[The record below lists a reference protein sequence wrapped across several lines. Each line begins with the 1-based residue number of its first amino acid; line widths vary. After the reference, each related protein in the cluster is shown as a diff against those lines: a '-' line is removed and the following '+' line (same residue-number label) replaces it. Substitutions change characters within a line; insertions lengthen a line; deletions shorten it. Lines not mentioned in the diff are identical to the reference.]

1 MSGKRGSCGSKLLD
15 GLIDK
20 NDQVIIQGHL
30 NGSHVAIVIHIRMW
44 IQAFKGIDDYKGRE
58 PSGRWRGGSAPPGTF
73 GGTVLFMI
81 TLVVSCMGRTLSFP
95 LRDDMQE
102 IKAGSLPDNTI
113 YLPFKGISRRHFL
126 VRKSGKGWLIEDLG
140 SRNGVSVNG
149 KKITQSRIKAGDE
162 IRAGIIQIKVESS
175 AADMEPLPI
184 APVRTA
190 SAGDS
195 ETDRV
200 GHLPI
205 AEEDY
210 LFSFPNLIFPKGMIV
225 GKSFVMLEVCRKI
238 HSIAGADVNVLLVGE
253 TGVGKEMFA
262 QTLHLSGKRSK
273 GPFVAVNCAAIPAD
287 LAEAELFGIGEKV
300 ATNVNRRQ
308 GKMALADQGTL
319 FLDELGSFP
328 PGLQA
333 KVLRAIENRAIYP
346 VGENRPQIADFRLV
360 AATNQDPVE
369 LRDTGKLR
377 EDLYH
382 RIATVE
388 IHIPPLRERR
398 GDLEVLIMGFLQQ
411 LNHSSGKKIPG
422 ISSRLFSILLEYP
435 YPGNVRELINVLSS
449 MVALAHPGEVLDLH
463 LAPAHVLQQKTGD
476 RNGMPLRGSQSQTEK
491 IDLHEVVNRTTKK
504 LVVQALTLHRGNITK
519 AASFLNI
526 TVFGLRKMIKR
537 FDLDIESYK

>member
-1 MSGKRGSCGSKLLD
+1 
-15 GLIDK
+15 
-20 NDQVIIQGHL
+20 
-30 NGSHVAIVIHIRMW
+30 
-44 IQAFKGIDDYKGRE
+44 
-58 PSGRWRGGSAPPGTF
+58 
-73 GGTVLFMI
+73 MI

-126 VRKSGKGWLIEDLG
+126 VKKNGRGWLVEDLG
-140 SRNGVSVNG
+140 SRNGVTVNG
-149 KKITQSRIKAGDE
+149 KKITRSRIKPGDE

-175 AADMEPLPI
+175 TADMAPLPI
-184 APVRTA
+184 APIRTA

-273 GPFVAVNCAAIPAD
+273 GPFVAVNCAAIPTD

-308 GKMALADQGTL
+308 GKMVIADQGTL

-328 PGLQA
+328 PALQA
-333 KVLRAIENRAIYP
+333 KVLRAIENHAIYP
-346 VGENRPQIADFRLV
+346 VGENRPHVVDFRLI

-388 IHIPPLRERR
+388 IHVPPLRERR
-398 GDLEVLIMGFLQQ
+398 GDLEVLIMSFLQQ
-411 LNHSSGKKIPG
+411 LNHSSGKNIPG
-422 ISSRLFSILLEYP
+422 ISSRLFAVLLEYP
-435 YPGNVRELINVLSS
+435 YPGNVRELINVLSA

-463 LAPAHVLQQKTGD
+463 LAPVHVLQRKAGD
-476 RNGMPLRGSQSQTEK
+476 RIERPSPQSRSQTEK
-491 IDLHEVVNRTTKK
+491 IDLHEVVNRTTKN
-504 LVVQALTLHRGNITK
+504 LVFQALTLHRGNITK
-519 AASFLNI
+519 AANHLNI

-537 FDLDIESYK
+537 FDLAIEPFKK